1 MCRRPEV
8 GEHKDMTED
17 RLTRVRDGKI
27 IAGVC
32 TGLARRTGIDQLV
45 YRAAFA
51 LLLFA
56 TGLGFFLYLAA
67 WLLMAAEN
75 GELSI
80 VERITHRMLSAK
92 AVLGALGALLT
103 IGVLIGVTGQGLF
116 TGLNSDS
123 LTTLTVLGLVVLV
136 ARTRGV
142 DLPAVARTLPEQL
155 RGTPVPEPAAP
166 KVPPSGINLE
176 PGWID
181 LAKLNGP
188 RIDTDPYRQDL
199 RPEVPYRQDPTLAIA
214 RRRSPLTPV
223 TLLLGVMVSA
233 AMIPVAAGRPADSS
247 VQIVLAAALA
257 VVGFGLVTGSRYGRP
272 RGLVAV
278 GTLLSLALVTT
289 SVVGDVPAGGRYGDV
304 RWRPVDV
311 NGSQTYRVVAGNGRL
326 DLTGLPLQ
334 PGQRLVINAEVGLG
348 ELKITLPRDAK
359 VELHATLGLG
369 DVTVDKHITSGPRA
383 KVDQV
388 LPGSGLNPPVIELHV
403 KGKIGDLEVS
413 RG

>member
-1 MCRRPEV
+1 
-8 GEHKDMTED
+8 MTED

-27 IAGVC
+27 VAGVC

-45 YRAAFA
+45 YRAGFA

-56 TGLGFFLYLAA
+56 TGMGLFLYIAA
-67 WLLMAAEN
+67 ALLMAPED
-75 GELSI
+75 GDLSV
-80 VERITHRMLSAK
+80 VERVTHRMLSAK
-92 AVLGALGALLT
+92 AVLGTLGALLT
-103 IGVLIGVTGQGLF
+103 VGVLIGITGQGLVS
-116 TGLNSDS
+116 GLNSDT
-123 LTTLTVLGLVVLV
+123 LTTVTVLGLVMLV

-142 DLPAVARTLPEQL
+142 DLAAVARTLPEQL
-155 RGTPVPEPAAP
+155 KGTPVAEPSAP
-166 KVPPSGINLE
+166 KPRLGETLE

-188 RIDTDPYRQDL
+188 RIDTTPH
-199 RPEVPYRQDPTLAIA
+199 VQDPTPRGPCGQNTALVVA
-214 RRRSPLTPV
+214 RPHSPLTPI
-223 TLLLGVMVSA
+223 TLLLGVMVAA
-233 AMIPVAAGRPADSS
+233 AMIPVAAGHPADRS

-257 VVGFGLVTGSRYGRP
+257 VVGFGLVTGSSYGRP

-278 GTLLSLALVTT
+278 GALLSLALVTT

-311 NGSQTYRVVAGNGRL
+311 NGSQNYKVVAGGGRL

-334 PGQRLVINAEVGLG
+334 PGQRLVVNAEIGLG
-348 ELKITLPRDAK
+348 ELKITVPRDAR

-369 DVTVDKHITSGPRA
+369 DVTVDKHITGGPRA

-403 KGKIGDLEVS
+403 KGKIGDLEVR

>member
-1 MCRRPEV
+1 
-8 GEHKDMTED
+8 MTED

-27 IAGVC
+27 VAGVC

-45 YRAAFA
+45 YRAGFA

-67 WLLMAAEN
+67 GLLMAGED

-80 VERITHRMLSAK
+80 VERATHRKLGTK
-92 AVLGALGALLT
+92 AVLGVLGALLAA
-103 IGVLIGVTGQGLF
+103 GVLIGVAGQGLIS
-116 TGLNSDS
+116 GLDSDS

-142 DLPAVARTLPEQL
+142 DLPALARTLPDEL
-155 RGTPVPEPAAP
+155 KGTPVTEPSTPRAP
-166 KVPPSGINLE
+166 VSDLGVQ

-181 LAKLNGP
+181 LAKLNDPRSGLGP
-188 RIDTDPYRQDL
+188 QIDLGRKIDIGAQIESRVAAAMQAP
-199 RPEVPYRQDPTLAIA
+199 VVVK
-214 RRRSPLTPV
+214 RRSPLTPV
-223 TLLLGVMVSA
+223 TLLLGVMVA
-233 AMIPVAAGRPADSS
+233 TAMIPAVAGRPVDRS
-247 VQIVLAAALA
+247 VQLVLAAALA

-289 SVVGDVPAGGRYGDV
+289 SVVGDVPAGSRYGDV

-311 NGSQTYRVVAGNGRL
+311 NGSQNYRVVAGGGRL
-326 DLTGLPLQ
+326 DLTGLLLK
-334 PGQRLVINAEVGLG
+334 PGQRLVVNAEVGLG
-348 ELKITLPRDAK
+348 QLKITLPPDAQ

-403 KGKIGDLEVS
+403 KGKIGDLEVR

>member
-1 MCRRPEV
+1 
-8 GEHKDMTED
+8 MTED
-17 RLTRVRDGKI
+17 RLTRVREGRI
-27 IAGVC
+27 IVGVC

-67 WLLMAAEN
+67 WLLMAGEN
-75 GELSI
+75 SELSI
-80 VERITHRMLSAK
+80 VERVTHRMLSAK
-92 AVLGALGALLT
+92 AVLGALGSLLT

-116 TGLNSDS
+116 SGLNSDS

-155 RGTPVPEPAAP
+155 RGTPVPEPARP
-166 KVPPSGINLE
+166 KVSEISLE

-188 RIDTDPYRQDL
+188 RIDTDPYRQDQLPL
-199 RPEVPYRQDPTLAIA
+199 RGPYRQESTLTVP

-233 AMIPVAAGRPADSS
+233 AMIPVAAGRPMDSS

-257 VVGFGLVTGSRYGRP
+257 VVGFGLVTGSKYGRP

-304 RWRPVDV
+304 RWHPIDV

>member
-1 MCRRPEV
+1 
-8 GEHKDMTED
+8 MTED

-27 IAGVC
+27 AAGVC

-45 YRAAFA
+45 YRAGFA

-67 WLLMAAEN
+67 WLLMP
-75 GELSI
+75 GEESDLSI
-80 VERITHRMLSAK
+80 VERVTHRVLSAK
-92 AVLGALGALLT
+92 AVLGALGALLAG
-103 IGVLIGVTGQGLF
+103 GVLIGVTGQGLF
-116 TGLNSDS
+116 SGLNSDS

-142 DLPAVARTLPEQL
+142 DLAAVARSLPEQL
-155 RGTPVPEPAAP
+155 KGTPVPEDPAAP
-166 KVPPSGINLE
+166 KAVGDIALE

-188 RIDTDPYRQDL
+188 RIDTDPYRSGPYGTGPSSSESSRID
-199 RPEVPYRQDPTLAIA
+199 PYRQEPALAVA
-214 RRRSPLTPV
+214 RRRSPLAPV
-223 TLLLGVMVSA
+223 TLLLGVMVAA
-233 AMIPVAAGRPADSS
+233 AMIPVAVGRPADSS

-257 VVGFGLVTGSRYGRP
+257 VVGLGLVTGSGYGRP

-311 NGSQTYRVVAGNGRL
+311 NGSQNYRVVAGGGRL

-348 ELKITLPRDAK
+348 DLKITLPRDAQ

-403 KGKIGDLEVS
+403 KGKIGDLEIR